1 MLKGNLS
8 DVYFHKYIKIKI
20 NSDDDFTFRRK
31 INMYDVEMLIKFV
44 FIKNRK
50 PH

>member
-20 NSDDDFTFRRK
+20 NSDDDFTLRKK